1 MYNIYIL
8 AKIFAFETEKETPL
22 REKVESRS
30 ILTMIEDV
38 AIKITVF
45 LRYQFDIIFSGN
57 IYIYIYIN
65 IRVHSGEMLYFLSRR
80 GKSRKK
86 KIGYPSA
93 IIFFR
98 IDKR

>member
-1 MYNIYIL
+1 MSSLCNANMYNIYIL

-57 IYIYIYIN
+57 IYIYILIYVSIAEKCC
-65 IRVHSGEMLYFLSRR
+65 IFYRGGEKVGRKKSDILSR
-80 GKSRKK
+80 
-86 KIGYPSA
+86 
-93 IIFFR
+93 
-98 IDKR
+98 